1 MQLKDL
7 TVTDIDVLLDMLIA
21 LGHSDGVAEIRAD
34 AAALKLALFGENPAV
49 AAKFVVV
56 NEAIAGFVIYSW
68 KWGTFTG
75 VRDMYMQ
82 AIYIHPEFR
91 RQGLGLAIMQH
102 LASIAV
108 DEGCSRIE
116 WLTVRDKQMSKD
128 FYDSIGAVEASHM
141 MVRRVQG
148 EALHKLAGS
157 SMP

>member
-1 MQLKDL
+1 MQFKSLIE
-7 TVTDIDVLLDMLIA
+7 TDINALLEMLLA
-21 LGHSDGVAEIRAD
+21 LGHSDGVAEIRTD
-34 AAALKLALFGENPAV
+34 AAALQLALFGKNPAV
-49 AAKFVVV
+49 TAKFVVV

-68 KWGTFTG
+68 KWGSFTG

-82 AIYIHPEFR
+82 AIYIRPEFR
-91 RQGLGLAIMQH
+91 RQGLGLNIMQH

-116 WLTVRDKQMSKD
+116 WLTVKDKQMSKE

-148 EALHKLAGS
+148 EALRKLASS